1 MSAIETYLY
10 WQVNL
15 VAFRVHSRFKPLMT
29 FQCQT
34 TLCVV
39 LELAQKEEAYNSAV
53 YKKSIFTFY
62 RDCTNNT
69 KIKIAKLEVINYMQ
83 RIY

>member
-1 MSAIETYLY
+1 MSAIEMYLY

-15 VAFRVHSRFKPLMT
+15 VAFRVHSRVKPLMT

-39 LELAQKEEAYNSAV
+39 LELAKKEEAYNSVV
-53 YKKSIFTFY
+53 YKKVNIYF
-62 RDCTNNT
+62 
-69 KIKIAKLEVINYMQ
+69 LEIVQIIQ
-83 RIY
+83 K